1 MSVQFIENKNLFILS
16 CAKLSCA
23 FYVDAN
29 KRLVHLHFGG
39 KVLGEEGLLPQEIRK
54 GHSSFSPWADG
65 EKPEDS
71 ADALPLE
78 FSGFN
83 TGDFRINSA
92 TVLTENGSAA
102 TDALYVSHHIYK
114 GKKRLAGLPS
124 AFAGDHDSVET
135 LEITMRDTACELEF
149 ILSYSVFEECNTIVR
164 SVKAVNNTA
173 LPLVIRRLMSAQLD
187 LPHTGFDFVQLSGSW
202 SRERH
207 PERTPLH
214 SGIQSIRSVR
224 GASGHQNSPAI
235 ALAAHDATEYSGDV
249 YGAVLAYSG
258 NFLIEAECEQYGTAR
273 LCAGINP
280 ENFSWM
286 LAPGES
292 FETPEVYLTYSG
304 EGLGGMSRNLHD
316 FMRSH
321 LIRDGWADRKRPL
334 LVNSWEAAYFDFD
347 SAKLLGIAESAA
359 KLGIEMLVLDD
370 GWFGARNDDTTSLG
384 DWFVNTDKIG
394 DLGELVKKINALG
407 VKFGLWFE
415 PEMIS
420 EKSKLYQ
427 EHPEWVLHEPGRRR
441 SIGRQQMLLDMSR
454 PDVVQYLFETISNI
468 LHSANIEYVKWD
480 MNRNLTEV
488 YSDMLPPE
496 RQGEVAH
503 RFMLGVYRLHE
514 MLLKEFPGLLIEGCS
529 GGGGRFDAGMLGYVP
544 QIWCSDD
551 TDAMERILIQLGT
564 SYFYPVSTIGAHV
577 SVCPNHITGRS
588 TPFATRG
595 NIALSGT
602 FGYELDLTKLTEED
616 QALVRKQVADYHRY
630 HHIIA
635 RGDLYR
641 LSDSFKVNPFDAW
654 MYVSKDRKEALVTA
668 VCRFCQ
674 PNSGVR
680 FVRPRGLDPET
691 VYEVDGMQVS
701 GATLMSIGIQVK
713 LEPGDGASRIYY
725 LKAL

>member
-1 MSVQFIENKNLFILS
+1 
-16 CAKLSCA
+16 
-23 FYVDAN
+23 
-29 KRLVHLHFGG
+29 
-39 KVLGEEGLLPQEIRK
+39 
-54 GHSSFSPWADG
+54 
-65 EKPEDS
+65 
-71 ADALPLE
+71 
-78 FSGFN
+78 
-83 TGDFRINSA
+83 
-92 TVLTENGSAA
+92 
-102 TDALYVSHHIYK
+102 
-114 GKKRLAGLPS
+114 
-124 AFAGDHDSVET
+124 
-135 LEITMRDTACELEF
+135 MRDTACELEF

-173 LPLVIRRLMSAQLD
+173 SPLVIRRLMSAQLD

-207 PERTPLH
+207 PERTLLH

-488 YSDMLPPE
+488 YSDTLPPE

-635 RGDLYR
+635 GGDLYR

-680 FVRPRGLDPET
+680 FVHPRGLDPET

>member
-1 MSVQFIENKNLFILS
+1 M
-16 CAKLSCA
+16 
-23 FYVDAN
+23 
-29 KRLVHLHFGG
+29 
-39 KVLGEEGLLPQEIRK
+39 
-54 GHSSFSPWADG
+54 
-65 EKPEDS
+65 
-71 ADALPLE
+71 
-78 FSGFN
+78 
-83 TGDFRINSA
+83 
-92 TVLTENGSAA
+92 
-102 TDALYVSHHIYK
+102 SHHIYK

-173 LPLVIRRLMSAQLD
+173 SPLVIRRLMSAQLD

-249 YGAVLAYSG
+249 YGAILAYSG

-488 YSDMLPPE
+488 YSDMLSPE

-635 RGDLYR
+635 GGDLYR

-701 GATLMSIGIQVK
+701 GATLMSVGFQAK

>member
-1 MSVQFIENKNLFILS
+1 
-16 CAKLSCA
+16 
-23 FYVDAN
+23 
-29 KRLVHLHFGG
+29 
-39 KVLGEEGLLPQEIRK
+39 
-54 GHSSFSPWADG
+54 
-65 EKPEDS
+65 
-71 ADALPLE
+71 
-78 FSGFN
+78 
-83 TGDFRINSA
+83 
-92 TVLTENGSAA
+92 
-102 TDALYVSHHIYK
+102 
-114 GKKRLAGLPS
+114 
-124 AFAGDHDSVET
+124 
-135 LEITMRDTACELEF
+135 
-149 ILSYSVFEECNTIVR
+149 
-164 SVKAVNNTA
+164 
-173 LPLVIRRLMSAQLD
+173 MSAQLD

-420 EKSKLYQ
+420 EKSELYRK
-427 EHPEWVLHEPGRRR
+427 HPEWVLHEPGRRR

-488 YSDMLPPE
+488 YSDTLPPE

-602 FGYELDLTKLTEED
+602 FGYELDLTRLAEED

-635 RGDLYR
+635 TGDLYR

-701 GATLMSIGIQVK
+701 GATLMSVGFQAK

>member
-1 MSVQFIENKNLFILS
+1 
-16 CAKLSCA
+16 
-23 FYVDAN
+23 
-29 KRLVHLHFGG
+29 
-39 KVLGEEGLLPQEIRK
+39 
-54 GHSSFSPWADG
+54 
-65 EKPEDS
+65 
-71 ADALPLE
+71 
-78 FSGFN
+78 
-83 TGDFRINSA
+83 
-92 TVLTENGSAA
+92 
-102 TDALYVSHHIYK
+102 
-114 GKKRLAGLPS
+114 
-124 AFAGDHDSVET
+124 
-135 LEITMRDTACELEF
+135 
-149 ILSYSVFEECNTIVR
+149 
-164 SVKAVNNTA
+164 
-173 LPLVIRRLMSAQLD
+173 
-187 LPHTGFDFVQLSGSW
+187 
-202 SRERH
+202 
-207 PERTPLH
+207 
-214 SGIQSIRSVR
+214 
-224 GASGHQNSPAI
+224 
-235 ALAAHDATEYSGDV
+235 
-249 YGAVLAYSG
+249 
-258 NFLIEAECEQYGTAR
+258 
-273 LCAGINP
+273 
-280 ENFSWM
+280 M

-347 SAKLLGIAESAA
+347 SVKLLGIAESAA

-635 RGDLYR
+635 GGDLYR

-701 GATLMSIGIQVK
+701 GATLMSVGFQAK

>member
-1 MSVQFIENKNLFILS
+1 
-16 CAKLSCA
+16 
-23 FYVDAN
+23 
-29 KRLVHLHFGG
+29 
-39 KVLGEEGLLPQEIRK
+39 
-54 GHSSFSPWADG
+54 
-65 EKPEDS
+65 
-71 ADALPLE
+71 
-78 FSGFN
+78 
-83 TGDFRINSA
+83 
-92 TVLTENGSAA
+92 
-102 TDALYVSHHIYK
+102 
-114 GKKRLAGLPS
+114 
-124 AFAGDHDSVET
+124 
-135 LEITMRDTACELEF
+135 MRDTACELEF

-173 LPLVIRRLMSAQLD
+173 SPLVIRRLMSAQLD

-370 GWFGARNDDTTSLG
+370 GWFGERNDDTTSRG

-468 LHSANIEYVKWD
+468 LYSANIEYVKWD

-488 YSDMLPPE
+488 YSDTLPPE

-635 RGDLYR
+635 GGDLYR